1 MTNPT
6 MANKANVLQIVHW
19 QIKSFQTI
27 YFQICSFCSVQV
39 AQIDNLWEIYCV
51 HQIFFRSICF
61 RIPSGDLG
69 WHSLS
74 VCVGDDNNHRHCF
87 AGLAC

>member
-1 MTNPT
+1 
-6 MANKANVLQIVHW
+6 MANQANVLQIFHW

-39 AQIDNLWEIYCV
+39 AQINNLLEIYCA
-51 HQIFFRSICF
+51 HQIFSQINLF
-61 RIPSGDLG
+61 RILSGDFG

-87 AGLAC
+87 VGLAC